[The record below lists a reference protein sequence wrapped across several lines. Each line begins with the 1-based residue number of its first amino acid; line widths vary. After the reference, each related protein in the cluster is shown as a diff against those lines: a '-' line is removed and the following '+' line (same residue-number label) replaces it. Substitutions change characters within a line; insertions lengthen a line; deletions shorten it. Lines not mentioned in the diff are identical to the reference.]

1 MSMDNEATTF
11 NQYYIVGQDCW
22 LTTHV
27 KSVILKNK
35 NTICPVFKSLSSLY
49 ESHMR
54 STTNRTLVLID
65 ISVVTVEDLLKLI
78 SAHQLKSDGYLNLSF
93 VFYNVSKNALAFP
106 FLCIPGIRGFLQK
119 EIDDALLVES
129 IRTISRGALWFPLEL
144 LNEVTGRDRTD
155 ADNSATESIQLTGWE
170 RAVLK
175 HMSAGASDS
184 DIADNAQVDSS
195 IVKQQIDIIYK
206 KLMFNNHTTAARIA
220 GGLALQ

>member
-1 MSMDNEATTF
+1 MNTDSEAATF

-22 LTTHV
+22 LTAHV
-27 KSVILKNK
+27 KNVILKNQ

-49 ESHMR
+49 DSHMR
-54 STTNRTLVLID
+54 STTNKTLVLID

-78 SAHQLKSDGYLNLSF
+78 SAHQLKSDGYLNLPF

-129 IRTISRGALWFPLEL
+129 IRAISRGAQWYPLEF
-144 LNEVTGRDRTD
+144 LNEVTGGERAD
-155 ADNSATESIQLTGWE
+155 ADTSTTESMQLTGWE

-184 DIADNAQVDSS
+184 DIADNAKGDSS
-195 IVKQQIDIIYK
+195 IVKQQIGVIYK
-206 KLMFNNHTTAARIA
+206 KLNFKNHTTAARIA